1 MKNLINKSVS
11 FIICSLILIKNVNAA
26 NDIDANWMTYI
37 PDSKYLY
44 EINIPGTHDSG
55 TYDIGQFSNSKI
67 LNKIASRSGLNAI
80 NAAKSEFGRTQDLDI
95 KEQLEHGI
103 RYLDIRISTTD
114 NEENIFYLS
123 HGNNLP
129 VIDTVSC
136 IDLNSKNDEG
146 YGIHLR
152 IGGMGGCRDYP
163 DDGKVCYPIY
173 YNTSNANI
181 KYVIQ
186 DAYNLDGPDKWDL
199 VKNTITKFVSFRDE
213 KENIIKGSKY
223 TDLTLN
229 FMNMARMEFNKDSF
243 EGVVNSAGDFFFD
256 SGIEE
261 SANYVNTE
269 LTNYILD
276 TKYSINLIPESSD
289 YIINNNNNPVYHNW
303 FILDF
308 PSNDV
313 IRSIYQ
319 SNNFN
324 DPNLNKNKVEVSGW
338 EEFYADSKY
347 YISQIPISGRWAE
360 TVIDIADTVIGW
372 FSKKDE
378 KSNNKRSCLQRHSN
392 TDKVS
397 VLSKCVKNSKNQ
409 WYINSNGKYYNII
422 SAYDNKCLSYNKSQN
437 TLEISKCDKSNHNI
451 DFTVKDRIICSR
463 VDENKCLN
471 GKFDLLYVTLQSKK
485 YDNLS
490 CSSRFAKYGY
500 PCCSDQTIPTQYV
513 DNIGNWGI
521 ENGKLC
527 GLGYERCSFE
537 ALGYHCCS
545 NANPKVAILIKTVCG
560 DSKMENGV
568 VLVKLP
574 LIQEFVLR
582 TEKLKNVL

>member
-1 MKNLINKSVS
+1 MKNLINKSV
-11 FIICSLILIKNVNAA
+11 FLFICSLILIKNVNAA

-136 IDLNSKNDEG
+136 IDLNSKNDEEDFDKYFYDGNTFPKLGEVRGKIILVTRNEYLHKKHGKPEG

-243 EGVVNSAGDFFFD
+243 EGVVNSAVVDGLKRLLTLLIRLLVGSLKKMKNQIIKEVVFNVIAIPIKYPFFLNVLKIQRI
-256 SGIEE
+256 SGILIPM
-261 SANYVNTE
+261 VNT
-269 LTNYILD
+269 TILFQH
-276 TKYSINLIPESSD
+276 T
-289 YIINNNNNPVYHNW
+289 IIN
-303 FILDF
+303 
-308 PSNDV
+308 
-313 IRSIYQ
+313 
-319 SNNFN
+319 
-324 DPNLNKNKVEVSGW
+324 
-338 EEFYADSKY
+338 A
-347 YISQIPISGRWAE
+347 
-360 TVIDIADTVIGW
+360 
-372 FSKKDE
+372 
-378 KSNNKRSCLQRHSN
+378 
-392 TDKVS
+392 
-397 VLSKCVKNSKNQ
+397 
-409 WYINSNGKYYNII
+409 
-422 SAYDNKCLSYNKSQN
+422 
-437 TLEISKCDKSNHNI
+437 
-451 DFTVKDRIICSR
+451 
-463 VDENKCLN
+463 
-471 GKFDLLYVTLQSKK
+471 
-485 YDNLS
+485 
-490 CSSRFAKYGY
+490 
-500 PCCSDQTIPTQYV
+500 
-513 DNIGNWGI
+513 
-521 ENGKLC
+521 
-527 GLGYERCSFE
+527 
-537 ALGYHCCS
+537 
-545 NANPKVAILIKTVCG
+545 
-560 DSKMENGV
+560 
-568 VLVKLP
+568 
-574 LIQEFVLR
+574 
-582 TEKLKNVL
+582 